1 MNKGTTRHPKYF
13 CDKCGVEIRYTY
25 KKGFVGLYT
34 YASREK
40 NSIFKKKFDLCTN
53 CEKKLRI
60 WLKEK
65 EIPTLEEILS
75 KFPVY
80 VEVGGEDER

>member
-40 NSIFKKKFDLCTN
+40 TQY
-53 CEKKLRI
+53 
-60 WLKEK
+60 LKRNLTYVLIAK
-65 EIPTLEEILS
+65 RNLES
-75 KFPVY
+75 
-80 VEVGGEDER
+80 G

>member
-34 YASREK
+34 YARVHLLEK
-40 NSIFKKKFDLCTN
+40 FT
-53 CEKKLRI
+53 
-60 WLKEK
+60 
-65 EIPTLEEILS
+65 
-75 KFPVY
+75 
-80 VEVGGEDER
+80 EVIGNVTDNPELLGG